1 MKQFFKFMFASML
14 GVLLAMFLGIFI
26 LVGIIAGIA
35 SSAGSKK
42 EAKVEA
48 NSVLQINFEAPI
60 TDRSSNNPF
69 ENFDFGSFSG
79 KKGIGLNDIL
89 ENIEKAKTD
98 NNIKGI
104 YIDLENVPAGIAT
117 IEEIRNKLLE
127 FKEGDS
133 SKFIVAYSEAYTQG
147 AYYLASVA
155 DEVWLNPEGVI
166 EFKGLGAQLMFF
178 KGLLEK
184 MEVEPQ
190 VIRYGKFKSAIEPFI
205 LDKMSEANREQTMKY
220 MGSIWNQIVKGI
232 AVSRNL
238 TEKQLNLIADSALV
252 QNAKDAVEQ
261 KLADKLYYK
270 DQVLD
275 DLKDRLGLED
285 AKKIKFVSMVKY
297 ADAPKPKKKEDK
309 GLAKD
314 KIAVIYAVGSIESG
328 EGDEKTIGSE
338 RISKAIRKA
347 RLDENVKAIVLRVNS
362 PGGSAL
368 ASDVIWREVVLA
380 RAAKP
385 VVASMGDVAASG
397 GYYISCAADTIVA
410 SPNTITGSIGVFGL
424 LMNMKNLFN
433 NKFGITFDTVKTN
446 RYSDLGTPFRALT
459 QAERDIIQNSVND
472 IYHSFIGKVAEGRGL
487 TTAQVDSIGQG
498 RVWSGADALNIGLV
512 DVMGGLEKSI
522 EIAAGMAKLD
532 HYRVAEYPEQKEPF
546 KAFMEELSGEGE
558 DVLIKKQLGENYRYY
573 KTLDNLRK
581 MEGIQARMPYDI
593 YIE

>member
-14 GVLLAMFLGIFI
+14 GVILASVVCTFLFI
-26 LVGIIAGIA
+26 GIIAAIV
-35 SSAGSKK
+35 SSAEGKK
-42 EAKVEA
+42 ETKVEP
-48 NSVLQINFEAPI
+48 NSVLHIDFESPI
-60 TDRSSNNPF
+60 ADRSSKNPF
-69 ENFDFGSFSG
+69 ENFNFGTMSG

-98 NNIKGI
+98 DNIKGI
-104 YIDLENVPAGIAT
+104 YIDLDQVPAGIAT
-117 IEEIRNKLLE
+117 IEEIRNKLIE
-127 FKEGDS
+127 FKAADT
-133 SKFIVAYSEAYTQG
+133 SKFIVAYSEIYTQG

-155 DEVWLNPEGVI
+155 DEIWLNPEGII
-166 EFKGLGAQLMFF
+166 EFKGLSAQLMFF
-178 KGLLEK
+178 KGMLEK
-184 MEVEPQ
+184 LEIEPQ
-190 VIRYGKFKSAIEPFI
+190 IIRHGKFKSAIEPFI

-220 MGSIWNQIVKGI
+220 IGSIWNRIVEGI
-232 AVSRNL
+232 AESRHL
-238 TEKQLNLIADSALV
+238 TTERLNLIADSALV

-285 AKKIKFVSMVKY
+285 AKKIKLVSMVKY
-297 ADAPKPKKKEDK
+297 TDAPKPKKKDDK

-314 KIAVIYAVGSIESG
+314 KIAIIYASGSIEGG
-328 EGDEKTIGSE
+328 EGDDQTIGSD

-347 RLDENVKAIVLRVNS
+347 RLDDKVKAIVLRVNS

-380 RAAKP
+380 KAVKP

-424 LMNMKNLFN
+424 MFNMKNMFN
-433 NKFGITFDTVKTN
+433 NKFGITIDTVKTN
-446 RYSDLGTPFRALT
+446 HYADIGTPFRALT

-472 IYHSFIGKVAEGRGL
+472 IYDAFIGKVAEGRGL
-487 TTAQVDSIGQG
+487 TKAQVDSIGQG
-498 RVWSGADALNIGLV
+498 RVWSGADAINIGLV
-512 DVMGGLEKSI
+512 DVIGGMEKSI
-522 EIAAGMAKLD
+522 EIAAKMAKLD
-532 HYRVAEYPEQKEPF
+532 NYRVAEYPEQKEPF
-546 KAFMEELSGEGE
+546 KAFMEELQGGGE
-558 DVLIKKQLGENYRYY
+558 DALIKRQLGENYRYF
-573 KTLDNLRK
+573 KSLDNLRK
-581 MEGIQARMPYDI
+581 MEGIQARLPYDI

>member
-1 MKQFFKFMFASML
+1 MFASML
-14 GVLLAMFLGIFI
+14 GVFLAFFLGIVVLFGMI
-26 LVGIIAGIA
+26 AALV
-35 SSAGSKK
+35 SSADSKK
-42 EAKVEA
+42 EAKVEP
-48 NSVLQINFEAPI
+48 NSVLHINFESQI
-60 TDRSSNNPF
+60 NDRSSNNPF
-69 ENFDFGSFSG
+69 ENFDFGSLSG

-98 NNIKGI
+98 DNIKGI
-104 YIDLENVPAGIAT
+104 YIDLQSVPAGIAT
-117 IEEIRNKLLE
+117 IEEIRNKLIE
-127 FKEGDS
+127 FKES
-133 SKFIVAYSEAYTQG
+133 KKFIVAYSEVYTQG

-155 DEVWLNPEGVI
+155 DEVWLNPEGLI
-166 EFKGLGAQLMFF
+166 EFKGLGAQVMFF

-220 MGSIWNQIVKGI
+220 MGSIWNNIVKGI
-232 AVSRNL
+232 ADSRGL
-238 TEKQLNLIADSALV
+238 TPAQLNLIADSALV
-252 QNAKDAVEQ
+252 QNAKDAIEQ

-275 DLKDRLGLED
+275 DLKDRCGLED
-285 AKKIKFVSMVKY
+285 AKKLKMISMVKY
-297 ADAPKPKKKEDK
+297 TDAPKSKKKDDK

-314 KIAVIYAVGSIESG
+314 KIAVIYASGSIEGG
-328 EGDEKTIGSE
+328 EGDDQTIGSD

-380 RAAKP
+380 KAVKP

-410 SPNTITGSIGVFGL
+410 QPNTITGSIGVFGL
-424 LMNMKNLFN
+424 LMNLKNLMN
-433 NKFGITFDTVKTN
+433 NKLGITVDTVKTN
-446 RYSDLGTPFRALT
+446 HYADLGSAFRPLT
-459 QAERDIIQNSVND
+459 QAERDIIQNSVNE
-472 IYHSFIGKVAEGRGL
+472 IYGSFIGKVAEGRGMKV
-487 TTAQVDSIGQG
+487 ADVDSIGQG
-498 RVWSGADALNIGLV
+498 RVWSGYDAKGLGLV
-512 DVMGGLEKSI
+512 DVLGGMEDAI
-522 EIAAGMAKLD
+522 EIAAKMAKLD
-532 HYRVAEYPEQKEPF
+532 NYRVAEYPEQKEPF

-558 DVLIKKQLGENYRYY
+558 DVMVKKALGENYRFY
-573 KTLDNLRK
+573 KTFDDMRR
-581 MEGIQARMPYDI
+581 MEGIQARMPFDM

>member
-14 GVLLAMFLGIFI
+14 GVFLAFFLGIVVLFGMI
-26 LVGIIAGIA
+26 AALV
-35 SSAGSKK
+35 SSADSKK
-42 EAKVEA
+42 EAKVEP
-48 NSVLQINFEAPI
+48 NSVLHINFESQI
-60 TDRSSNNPF
+60 NDRSSNNPF
-69 ENFDFGSFSG
+69 ENFDFGSMSG
-79 KKGIGLNDIL
+79 KQGIGLNDIL

-98 NNIKGI
+98 DNIKGI
-104 YIDLENVPAGIAT
+104 YIDLQSVPAGIAT
-117 IEEIRNKLLE
+117 IEEIRNKLIE
-127 FKEGDS
+127 FKES
-133 SKFIVAYSEAYTQG
+133 KKFIVAYSEVYTQG

-155 DEVWLNPEGVI
+155 DEVWLNPEGLI
-166 EFKGLGAQLMFF
+166 EFKGLGAQVMFF

-220 MGSIWNQIVKGI
+220 MGSIWNNIVKGI
-232 AVSRNL
+232 ADSRKL
-238 TEKQLNLIADSALV
+238 TPAQLNLIADSALV

-275 DLKDRLGLED
+275 DLKDRCGLED
-285 AKKIKFVSMVKY
+285 AKKLKLVSMVKY
-297 ADAPKPKKKEDK
+297 TDAPKPKKKDDK

-314 KIAVIYAVGSIESG
+314 KIAVIYASGSIEGG
-328 EGDEKTIGSE
+328 EGDDQTIGSD

-380 RAAKP
+380 KAVKP

-410 SPNTITGSIGVFGL
+410 QPNTITGSIGVFGL
-424 LMNMKNLFN
+424 LMNLKNLMN
-433 NKFGITFDTVKTN
+433 NKLGVTVDTVKTN
-446 RYSDLGTPFRALT
+446 HYADLGSAFRPLT
-459 QAERDIIQNSVND
+459 QAERDIIQNSVNE
-472 IYHSFIGKVAEGRGL
+472 IYGSFIGKVAEGRGMKV
-487 TTAQVDSIGQG
+487 ADVDSIGQG
-498 RVWSGADALNIGLV
+498 RVWSGYDAKGLGLV
-512 DVMGGLEKSI
+512 DVLGGMEDAI

-546 KAFMEELSGEGE
+546 KAFIEELQGEGE
-558 DVLIKKQLGENYRYY
+558 DVMLKKSLGENYRFY
-573 KTLDNLRK
+573 KTLDDMRK
-581 MEGIQARMPYDI
+581 MEGIQARMPFDI
-593 YIE
+593 YID

>member
-14 GVLLAMFLGIFI
+14 GVFLAFFLGIVVLFGMI
-26 LVGIIAGIA
+26 AALV
-35 SSAGSKK
+35 SSADSKK
-42 EAKVEA
+42 EAKVEP
-48 NSVLQINFEAPI
+48 NSVLHINFESQI
-60 TDRSSNNPF
+60 NDRSSNNPF
-69 ENFDFGSFSG
+69 ENFDFGSLSG

-98 NNIKGI
+98 DNIKGI
-104 YIDLENVPAGIAT
+104 YIDLQSVPAGIAT
-117 IEEIRNKLLE
+117 IEEIRNKLIE
-127 FKEGDS
+127 FKES
-133 SKFIVAYSEAYTQG
+133 KKFIVAYSEAYSQS

-155 DEVWLNPEGVI
+155 DEVWLNPEGII
-166 EFKGLGAQLMFF
+166 EFKGLGAQVMFF

-220 MGSIWNQIVKGI
+220 MGSIWNNIVSGI
-232 AVSRNL
+232 AESRKL
-238 TEKQLNLIADSALV
+238 TPAQLNLIADSALV

-275 DLKDRLGLED
+275 DLKDRCGLED
-285 AKKIKFVSMVKY
+285 AKKLKLVSMVKY
-297 ADAPKPKKKEDK
+297 TDAPKAKKKDDK

-314 KIAVIYAVGSIESG
+314 KIAVIYASGSIEGG
-328 EGDEKTIGSE
+328 EGDDQTIGSD

-380 RAAKP
+380 KAAKP

-410 SPNTITGSIGVFGL
+410 QPNTITGSIGVFGL
-424 LMNMKNLFN
+424 LMNLKNLMN
-433 NKFGITFDTVKTN
+433 NKLGITVDTVKTN
-446 RYSDLGTPFRALT
+446 HYADLGSAFRPLT
-459 QAERDIIQNSVND
+459 QAEHDIIQNSVNE
-472 IYHSFIGKVAEGRGL
+472 IYGSFIGKVAEGRGMKV
-487 TTAQVDSIGQG
+487 ADVDSIGQG
-498 RVWSGADALNIGLV
+498 RVWSGFDAKGLGLV
-512 DVMGGLEKSI
+512 DVLGGMEDAI
-522 EIAAGMAKLD
+522 EIAAKMAKLD
-532 HYRVAEYPEQKEPF
+532 NYRVAEYPEQKEPF

-558 DVLIKKQLGENYRYY
+558 DVMLKKSLGENYRFY
-573 KTLDNLRK
+573 KTLDDMRR
-581 MEGIQARMPYDI
+581 MEGIQARMPFDI
-593 YIE
+593 YID

>member
-1 MKQFFKFMFASML
+1 ML
-14 GVLLAMFLGIFI
+14 GVFLAFVFGTLALFGILAVAI
-26 LVGIIAGIA
+26 
-35 SSAGSKK
+35 SSADSKK
-42 EAKVEA
+42 ETKVEP
-48 NSVLQINFEAPI
+48 NSVLHVKFDAEIH
-60 TDRSSNNPF
+60 DRSSNNPF

-79 KKGIGLNDIL
+79 KKGIGLNDII

-98 NNIKGI
+98 ENIKGI

-133 SKFIVAYSEAYTQG
+133 SKFIVAYSEVYTQG

-155 DEVWLNPEGVI
+155 DEIWLNPEGVI

-220 MGSIWNQIVKGI
+220 MGSIWGQIVKGI
-232 AVSRNL
+232 ADSRGL
-238 TEKQLNLIADSALV
+238 TPERLNLIADSALV

-285 AKKIKFVSMVKY
+285 AKKIKFVSMLKY
-297 ADAPKPKKKEDK
+297 ADAPKPKKKDDK

-314 KIAVIYAVGSIESG
+314 KIAVIYASGSIESG
-328 EGDEKTIGSE
+328 EGDEQTIGSD

-380 RAAKP
+380 KAAKP

-410 SPNTITGSIGVFGL
+410 QPNTITGSIGVFGL

-446 RYSDLGTPFRALT
+446 RYADLGTPFRALT

-472 IYHSFIGKVAEGRGL
+472 IYDSFITKVAEGRGMKK
-487 TTAQVDSIGQG
+487 ADVDSIGQG
-498 RVWSGADALNIGLV
+498 RVWSGTDAVKIGLV
-512 DVMGGLEKSI
+512 DVMGGMEDAI
-522 EIAAGMAKLD
+522 EIAAKMAKLD
-532 HYRVAEYPEQKEPF
+532 NYRVAEYPEQKEPF

>member
-14 GVLLAMFLGIFI
+14 GVFLAFFLGII
-26 LVGIIAGIA
+26 VLVGMIAA
-35 SSAGSKK
+35 LVSSADSKK
-42 EAKVEA
+42 EAKVEP
-48 NSVLQINFEAPI
+48 NSVLHINFEAQI
-60 TDRSSNNPF
+60 NDRSSNNPF
-69 ENFDFGSFSG
+69 ENFDFGSMSG
-79 KKGIGLNDIL
+79 KQGIGLNDIL

-98 NNIKGI
+98 DNIKGI
-104 YIDLENVPAGIAT
+104 YIDLQSVPAGIAT
-117 IEEIRNKLLE
+117 IEEIRNKLIE
-127 FKEGDS
+127 FKES
-133 SKFIVAYSEAYTQG
+133 KKFIVAYSEVYTQG

-155 DEVWLNPEGVI
+155 DEVWLNPEGLI
-166 EFKGLGAQLMFF
+166 EFKGLGAQVMFF

-220 MGSIWNQIVKGI
+220 MGSIWNNIVKGI
-232 AVSRNL
+232 ADSRGL
-238 TEKQLNLIADSALV
+238 TPAQLNLIADSALV

-275 DLKDRLGLED
+275 DLKDRCGLED
-285 AKKIKFVSMVKY
+285 AKKLKLVSMVKY
-297 ADAPKPKKKEDK
+297 TDAPKAKKKDDK

-314 KIAVIYAVGSIESG
+314 KIAVIYASGSIEGG
-328 EGDEKTIGSE
+328 EGDDQTIGSD

-380 RAAKP
+380 KAVKP

-410 SPNTITGSIGVFGL
+410 QPNTITGSIGVFGL
-424 LMNMKNLFN
+424 LMNLKNLMN
-433 NKFGITFDTVKTN
+433 NKLGITVDTVKTN
-446 RYSDLGTPFRALT
+446 HYADLGSAFRPLT
-459 QAERDIIQNSVND
+459 QAERDIIQNSVNE
-472 IYHSFIGKVAEGRGL
+472 IYGSFIGKVAEGRGMKV
-487 TTAQVDSIGQG
+487 ADVDSIGQG
-498 RVWSGADALNIGLV
+498 RVWSGYDAKGLGLV
-512 DVMGGLEKSI
+512 DVLGGMEDAI
-522 EIAAGMAKLD
+522 EIAAKMAKLD
-532 HYRVAEYPEQKEPF
+532 NYRVAEYPEQKEPF

-558 DVLIKKQLGENYRYY
+558 DVMLKKSLGENYRFY
-573 KTLDNLRK
+573 KTLDDMRK
-581 MEGIQARMPYDI
+581 MEGIQARMPFDI
-593 YIE
+593 YID

>member
-14 GVLLAMFLGIFI
+14 GVFLAFFLGIVV
-26 LVGIIAGIA
+26 LVGMIAA
-35 SSAGSKK
+35 LVSSADSKK
-42 EAKVEA
+42 EAKVEP
-48 NSVLQINFEAPI
+48 NSVLHINFESQI
-60 TDRSSNNPF
+60 NDRSSNNPF
-69 ENFDFGSFSG
+69 ENFNFSSMSG

-98 NNIKGI
+98 DNIKGI
-104 YIDLENVPAGIAT
+104 YIDLQSVPAGIAT
-117 IEEIRNKLLE
+117 IEEIRNKLIE
-127 FKEGDS
+127 FKES
-133 SKFIVAYSEAYTQG
+133 KKFIVAYSEAYSQS
-147 AYYLASVA
+147 AYYLASVS
-155 DEVWLNPEGVI
+155 DEVWLNPEGLI
-166 EFKGLGAQLMFF
+166 EFKGLGAQVMFF

-220 MGSIWNQIVKGI
+220 MGSIWNNIVNGI
-232 AVSRNL
+232 AESRKL
-238 TEKQLNLIADSALV
+238 TPAQLNLIADSALV

-275 DLKDRLGLED
+275 DLKDRCVLED
-285 AKKIKFVSMVKY
+285 AKKLKLVSMVKY
-297 ADAPKPKKKEDK
+297 TDAPKAKKKDDK

-314 KIAVIYAVGSIESG
+314 KIAVIYASGSIEGG
-328 EGDEKTIGSE
+328 EGDDQTIGSD

-380 RAAKP
+380 KAAKP

-410 SPNTITGSIGVFGL
+410 QPNTITGSIGVFGL
-424 LMNMKNLFN
+424 LMNLKNLMN
-433 NKFGITFDTVKTN
+433 NKLGITVDTVKTN
-446 RYSDLGTPFRALT
+446 HYADLGSAFRPLT
-459 QAERDIIQNSVND
+459 QAERDIIQNSVNE
-472 IYHSFIGKVAEGRGL
+472 IYGSFIGKVAEGRGMKV
-487 TTAQVDSIGQG
+487 ADVDSIGQG
-498 RVWSGADALNIGLV
+498 RVWSGFDAKGLGLV
-512 DVMGGLEKSI
+512 DVLGGMEDAI
-522 EIAAGMAKLD
+522 EIAAKMAKLD
-532 HYRVAEYPEQKEPF
+532 NYRVAEYPEQKEPF

-558 DVLIKKQLGENYRYY
+558 DVMLKKSLGENYRFY
-573 KTLDNLRK
+573 KTLDDMRR
-581 MEGIQARMPYDI
+581 MEGIQARMPFDI
-593 YIE
+593 YID

>member
-14 GVLLAMFLGIFI
+14 GVFLAFFLGMIVLFGMI
-26 LVGIIAGIA
+26 AALV
-35 SSAGSKK
+35 SSADSKK
-42 EAKVEA
+42 EVKVEP
-48 NSVLQINFEAPI
+48 NSVLHINFQAQIN
-60 TDRSSNNPF
+60 DRSSNNPF
-69 ENFDFGSFSG
+69 ENFDFGSMSG

-89 ENIEKAKTD
+89 DNIEKAKSD
-98 NNIKGI
+98 ENIKGI
-104 YIDLENVPAGIAT
+104 YIDLQSVPAGIAT
-117 IEEIRNKLLE
+117 IEEIRNKLIE
-127 FKEGDS
+127 FKETK
-133 SKFIVAYSEAYTQG
+133 KFIVAYSEIYTQG

-155 DEVWLNPEGVI
+155 DEVWLNPEGLI
-166 EFKGLGAQLMFF
+166 EFKGLGAELMFF

-184 MEVEPQ
+184 VEVEPQ

-220 MGSIWNQIVKGI
+220 MGSIWNHLVKGI
-232 AVSRNL
+232 ADSRGL
-238 TEKQLNLIADSALV
+238 TAEQLNKIANEALV

-275 DLKDRLGLED
+275 DLKDRVGVED
-285 AKKIKFVSMVKY
+285 VKKMKLVSMVKY
-297 ADAPKPKKKEDK
+297 TDAPKPKSKEDK

-314 KIAVIYAVGSIESG
+314 KIAIIYASGSIEGG
-328 EGDEKTIGSE
+328 EGDNQTIGSD

-347 RLDENVKAIVLRVNS
+347 RLDDKVKAIVLRVNS

-368 ASDVIWREVVLA
+368 ASDVIWREVILA
-380 RAAKP
+380 KAVKP

-424 LMNMKNLFN
+424 LLNMKSLLN
-433 NKFGITFDTVKTN
+433 NKFGITIDTVKTN
-446 RYSDLGTPFRALT
+446 RYADLGSAFRPLT
-459 QAERDIIQNSVND
+459 QAERDIIQNSVNE
-472 IYHSFIGKVAEGRGL
+472 IYHSFIGKVGEGRGM

-498 RVWSGADALNIGLV
+498 RVWSGVDAKAIGLV
-512 DVMGGLEKSI
+512 DVLGGMEDAV
-522 EIAAGMAKLD
+522 EIAAKMAKLD
-532 HYRVAEYPEQKEPF
+532 HYRVAEYPEQKDPF
-546 KAFMEELSGEGE
+546 ESFVQELKGEGE

-573 KTLDNLRK
+573 KTLEDIRK
-581 MEGIQARMPYDI
+581 MEGIQARMPFDL

>member
-14 GVLLAMFLGIFI
+14 GVFLAFFLGIVVLFGMI
-26 LVGIIAGIA
+26 AALV
-35 SSAGSKK
+35 SSADSKK
-42 EAKVEA
+42 EAKVEP
-48 NSVLQINFEAPI
+48 NSVLHINFESQI
-60 TDRSSNNPF
+60 NDRSSNNPF
-69 ENFDFGSFSG
+69 ENFDFGSLSG

-98 NNIKGI
+98 DNIKGI
-104 YIDLENVPAGIAT
+104 YIDLQSVPAGIAT
-117 IEEIRNKLLE
+117 IEEIRNKLIE
-127 FKEGDS
+127 FKES
-133 SKFIVAYSEAYTQG
+133 KKFIVAYSEAYSQS

-155 DEVWLNPEGVI
+155 DEVWLNPEGII
-166 EFKGLGAQLMFF
+166 EFKGLGAQVMFF

-220 MGSIWNQIVKGI
+220 MGSIWNNIVSGI
-232 AVSRNL
+232 AESRKL
-238 TEKQLNLIADSALV
+238 TPAQLNLIADSALV

-275 DLKDRLGLED
+275 DLKDRCGLED
-285 AKKIKFVSMVKY
+285 AKKLKLVSMVKY
-297 ADAPKPKKKEDK
+297 TDAPKAKKKDDK

-314 KIAVIYAVGSIESG
+314 KIAVIYASGSIEGG
-328 EGDEKTIGSE
+328 EGDDQTIGSD

-380 RAAKP
+380 KAAKP

-410 SPNTITGSIGVFGL
+410 QPNTITGSIGVFGL
-424 LMNMKNLFN
+424 LMNLKNLMN
-433 NKFGITFDTVKTN
+433 NKLGITVDTVKTN
-446 RYSDLGTPFRALT
+446 HYADLGSAFRPLT
-459 QAERDIIQNSVND
+459 QAEHDIIQNSVNE
-472 IYHSFIGKVAEGRGL
+472 IYGSFIGKVAEGRGMKV
-487 TTAQVDSIGQG
+487 ADVDSIGQG
-498 RVWSGADALNIGLV
+498 RVWSGFDAKGLGLV
-512 DVMGGLEKSI
+512 DVLGGMEDAI
-522 EIAAGMAKLD
+522 EIAAKMAKLD
-532 HYRVAEYPEQKEPF
+532 NYRVAEYPEQKEPF

-558 DVLIKKQLGENYRYY
+558 DVMLKKSLGENYRFY
-573 KTLDNLRK
+573 KTLDDMRR
-581 MEGIQARMPYDI
+581 MEGIQARMPFDI

>member
-14 GVLLAMFLGIFI
+14 GVFLAFVFGTLALFGILAVAI
-26 LVGIIAGIA
+26 
-35 SSAGSKK
+35 SSADSKK
-42 EAKVEA
+42 ETKVEP
-48 NSVLQINFEAPI
+48 NSVLHVKFDAEIH
-60 TDRSSNNPF
+60 DRSSNNPF

-79 KKGIGLNDIL
+79 KKGIGLNDII

-98 NNIKGI
+98 ENIKGI

-133 SKFIVAYSEAYTQG
+133 SKFIVAYSEVYTQG

-155 DEVWLNPEGVI
+155 DEIWLNPEGVI

-220 MGSIWNQIVKGI
+220 MGSIWGQIVKGI
-232 AVSRNL
+232 ADSRGL
-238 TEKQLNLIADSALV
+238 TPERLNLIADSALV

-285 AKKIKFVSMVKY
+285 AKKIKFVSMLKY
-297 ADAPKPKKKEDK
+297 ADAPKPKKKDDK

-314 KIAVIYAVGSIESG
+314 KIAVIYASGSIESG
-328 EGDEKTIGSE
+328 EGDEQTIGSD

-380 RAAKP
+380 KAAKP

-410 SPNTITGSIGVFGL
+410 QPNTITGSIGVFGL

-446 RYSDLGTPFRALT
+446 RYADLGTPFRALT

-472 IYHSFIGKVAEGRGL
+472 IYDSFITKVAEGRGMKK
-487 TTAQVDSIGQG
+487 ADVDSIGQG
-498 RVWSGADALNIGLV
+498 RVWSGTDAVKIGLV
-512 DVMGGLEKSI
+512 DVMGGMEDAI
-522 EIAAGMAKLD
+522 EIAAKMAKLD
-532 HYRVAEYPEQKEPF
+532 NYRVAEYPEQKEPF

>member
-14 GVLLAMFLGIFI
+14 GVFLAFFLGIVV
-26 LVGIIAGIA
+26 LVGMIAA
-35 SSAGSKK
+35 LVSSADSKK
-42 EAKVEA
+42 EAKVEP
-48 NSVLQINFEAPI
+48 NSVLHINFESQI
-60 TDRSSNNPF
+60 NDRSSNNPF
-69 ENFDFGSFSG
+69 ENFNFSSMSG

-98 NNIKGI
+98 DNIKGI
-104 YIDLENVPAGIAT
+104 YIDLQSVPAGIAT
-117 IEEIRNKLLE
+117 IEEIRNKLIE
-127 FKEGDS
+127 FKES
-133 SKFIVAYSEAYTQG
+133 KKFIVAYSEAYSQS
-147 AYYLASVA
+147 AYYLASVS
-155 DEVWLNPEGVI
+155 DEVWLNPEGLI
-166 EFKGLGAQLMFF
+166 EFKGLGAQVMFF

-220 MGSIWNQIVKGI
+220 MGSIWNNIVSGI
-232 AVSRNL
+232 AESRKL
-238 TEKQLNLIADSALV
+238 TPAQLNLIADSALV

-275 DLKDRLGLED
+275 DLKDRCGLED
-285 AKKIKFVSMVKY
+285 AKKLKMVSMVKY
-297 ADAPKPKKKEDK
+297 TDAPKPKKNEDK

-314 KIAVIYAVGSIESG
+314 KIAVIYASGSIEGG
-328 EGDEKTIGSE
+328 EGDDQTIGSD

-380 RAAKP
+380 KAAKP

-410 SPNTITGSIGVFGL
+410 QPNTITGSIGVFGL
-424 LMNMKNLFN
+424 LMNLKNLMN
-433 NKFGITFDTVKTN
+433 NKLGITVDTVKTN
-446 RYSDLGTPFRALT
+446 HYADLGSAFRPLT
-459 QAERDIIQNSVND
+459 QAERDIIQNSVNE
-472 IYHSFIGKVAEGRGL
+472 IYGSFIGKVAEGRGMKV
-487 TTAQVDSIGQG
+487 ADVDSIGQG
-498 RVWSGADALNIGLV
+498 RVWSGFDAKGLGLV
-512 DVMGGLEKSI
+512 DVLGGMEDAI
-522 EIAAGMAKLD
+522 EIAAKMAKLD
-532 HYRVAEYPEQKEPF
+532 NYRVAEYPEQKEPF

-558 DVLIKKQLGENYRYY
+558 DVMLKKSLGENYRFY
-573 KTLDNLRK
+573 KTLDDMRR
-581 MEGIQARMPYDI
+581 MEGIQARMPFDI
-593 YIE
+593 YID

>member
-14 GVLLAMFLGIFI
+14 GVFLAFFLGIVVLFGMI
-26 LVGIIAGIA
+26 AALV
-35 SSAGSKK
+35 SSADSKK
-42 EAKVEA
+42 EAKVEP
-48 NSVLQINFEAPI
+48 NSVLHINFESQI
-60 TDRSSNNPF
+60 NDRSSNNPF
-69 ENFDFGSFSG
+69 ENFDFGSLSG

-98 NNIKGI
+98 DNIKGI
-104 YIDLENVPAGIAT
+104 YIDLQSVPAGIAT
-117 IEEIRNKLLE
+117 IEEIRNKLIE
-127 FKEGDS
+127 FKES
-133 SKFIVAYSEAYTQG
+133 KKFIVAYSEVYTQG

-155 DEVWLNPEGVI
+155 DEVWLNPEGLI
-166 EFKGLGAQLMFF
+166 EFKGLGAQVMFF

-220 MGSIWNQIVKGI
+220 MGSIWNNIVKGI
-232 AVSRNL
+232 ADSRGL
-238 TEKQLNLIADSALV
+238 TPAQLNLIADSALV
-252 QNAKDAVEQ
+252 QNAKDAIEQ

-275 DLKDRLGLED
+275 DLKDRCGLED
-285 AKKIKFVSMVKY
+285 AKKLKMISMVKY
-297 ADAPKPKKKEDK
+297 TDAPKSKKKDDK

-314 KIAVIYAVGSIESG
+314 KIAVIYASGSIEGG
-328 EGDEKTIGSE
+328 EGDDQTIGSD

-380 RAAKP
+380 KAVKP

-410 SPNTITGSIGVFGL
+410 QPNTITGSIGVFGL
-424 LMNMKNLFN
+424 LMNLKNLMN
-433 NKFGITFDTVKTN
+433 NKLGITVDTVKTN
-446 RYSDLGTPFRALT
+446 HYADLGSAFRPLT
-459 QAERDIIQNSVND
+459 QAERDIIQNSVNE
-472 IYHSFIGKVAEGRGL
+472 IYGSFIGKVAEGRGMKV
-487 TTAQVDSIGQG
+487 ADVDSIGQG
-498 RVWSGADALNIGLV
+498 RVWSGYDAKGLGLV
-512 DVMGGLEKSI
+512 DVLGGMEDAI
-522 EIAAGMAKLD
+522 EIAAKMAKLD
-532 HYRVAEYPEQKEPF
+532 NYRVAEYPEQKEPF

-558 DVLIKKQLGENYRYY
+558 DVMVKKALGENYRFY
-573 KTLDNLRK
+573 KTFDDMRR
-581 MEGIQARMPYDI
+581 MEGIQARMPFDM

>member
-14 GVLLAMFLGIFI
+14 GVFLAFFLGIVVLFGMI
-26 LVGIIAGIA
+26 AALV
-35 SSAGSKK
+35 SSADSKK
-42 EAKVEA
+42 EAKVEP
-48 NSVLQINFEAPI
+48 NSILHINFETQI
-60 TDRSSNNPF
+60 NDRSSNNPF
-69 ENFDFGSFSG
+69 ENLDFGSLSG
-79 KKGIGLNDIL
+79 KKGVGLNDIL
-89 ENIEKAKTD
+89 DNIEKAKTD
-98 NNIKGI
+98 DNIKGI
-104 YIDLENVPAGIAT
+104 YIDLQSVPAGIAT
-117 IEEIRNKLLE
+117 IEEIRNKLIE
-127 FKEGDS
+127 FKES
-133 SKFIVAYSEAYTQG
+133 KKFIVAYSEVYTQG

-155 DEVWLNPEGVI
+155 DEVWLNPEGLI
-166 EFKGLGAQLMFF
+166 EFKGLGAQVMFF

-220 MGSIWNQIVKGI
+220 MGSIWNNIVKGI
-232 AVSRNL
+232 AESRKL
-238 TEKQLNLIADSALV
+238 TPAQLNLIADSALV

-275 DLKDRLGLED
+275 DLKDRCGLED
-285 AKKIKFVSMVKY
+285 AKKLKLVSMVKY
-297 ADAPKPKKKEDK
+297 TDAPKAKKKDDK

-314 KIAVIYAVGSIESG
+314 KVAVIYASGSIEGG
-328 EGDEKTIGSE
+328 EGDDQTIGSD

-380 RAAKP
+380 KAVKP

-410 SPNTITGSIGVFGL
+410 QPNTITGSIGVFGL
-424 LMNMKNLFN
+424 LMNLKNLMN
-433 NKFGITFDTVKTN
+433 NKLGVTVDTVKTN
-446 RYSDLGTPFRALT
+446 HYADLGSAFRPLT
-459 QAERDIIQNSVND
+459 QAERDIIQNSVNE
-472 IYHSFIGKVAEGRGL
+472 IYGSFISKVAEGRGMKV
-487 TTAQVDSIGQG
+487 ADVDSIGQG
-498 RVWSGADALNIGLV
+498 RVWSGYDAKGLGLV
-512 DVMGGLEKSI
+512 DVLGGMEDAI
-522 EIAAGMAKLD
+522 EIAAGMAKLE

-558 DVLIKKQLGENYRYY
+558 DVMVKKALGENYRFY
-573 KTLDNLRK
+573 KTLDDMRK
-581 MEGIQARMPYDI
+581 MEGIQARMPFDM

>member
-14 GVLLAMFLGIFI
+14 GVFLAFFLGIVV
-26 LVGIIAGIA
+26 LVGMIAA
-35 SSAGSKK
+35 LVSSADSKK
-42 EAKVEA
+42 EAKVEP
-48 NSVLQINFEAPI
+48 NSVLHINFESQI
-60 TDRSSNNPF
+60 NDRSSNNPF
-69 ENFDFGSFSG
+69 ENFNFGSLSG

-98 NNIKGI
+98 DNIKGI
-104 YIDLENVPAGIAT
+104 YIDLQSVPAGIAT
-117 IEEIRNKLLE
+117 IEEIRNKLIE
-127 FKEGDS
+127 FKES
-133 SKFIVAYSEAYTQG
+133 KKFIVAYSEAYSQS
-147 AYYLASVA
+147 AYYLASVS
-155 DEVWLNPEGVI
+155 DEVWLNPEGLI
-166 EFKGLGAQLMFF
+166 EFKGLGAQVMFF

-220 MGSIWNQIVKGI
+220 MGSIWNNIVSGI
-232 AVSRNL
+232 AESRKL
-238 TEKQLNLIADSALV
+238 TPAQLNLIADSALV

-275 DLKDRLGLED
+275 DLKDRCGLED
-285 AKKIKFVSMVKY
+285 AKKLKLVSMVKY
-297 ADAPKPKKKEDK
+297 TDAPKAKKKDDK

-314 KIAVIYAVGSIESG
+314 KIAVIYASGSIEGG
-328 EGDEKTIGSE
+328 EGDDQTIGSD

-380 RAAKP
+380 KAAKP

-410 SPNTITGSIGVFGL
+410 QPNTITGSIGVFGL
-424 LMNMKNLFN
+424 LMNLKNLMN
-433 NKFGITFDTVKTN
+433 NKLGITVDTVKTN
-446 RYSDLGTPFRALT
+446 HYADLGSAFRPLT
-459 QAERDIIQNSVND
+459 QAEHDIIQNSVNE
-472 IYHSFIGKVAEGRGL
+472 IYGSFIGKVAEGRGMKV
-487 TTAQVDSIGQG
+487 ADVDSIGQG
-498 RVWSGADALNIGLV
+498 RVWSGFDAKGLGLV
-512 DVMGGLEKSI
+512 DVLGGMEDAI
-522 EIAAGMAKLD
+522 EIAAKMAKLD
-532 HYRVAEYPEQKEPF
+532 NYRVAEYPEQKEPF

-558 DVLIKKQLGENYRYY
+558 DVMLKKSLGENYRFY
-573 KTLDNLRK
+573 KTLDDMRR
-581 MEGIQARMPYDI
+581 MEGIQARMPFDI

>member
-14 GVLLAMFLGIFI
+14 GVFLAFFLGIVVLFGMI
-26 LVGIIAGIA
+26 AALV
-35 SSAGSKK
+35 SSADSKK
-42 EAKVEA
+42 EAKVEP
-48 NSVLQINFEAPI
+48 NSVLHINFESQI
-60 TDRSSNNPF
+60 NDRSSNNPF
-69 ENFDFGSFSG
+69 ENFDFGSLSG

-98 NNIKGI
+98 DNIKGI
-104 YIDLENVPAGIAT
+104 YIDLQSVPAGIAT
-117 IEEIRNKLLE
+117 IEEIRNKLIE
-127 FKEGDS
+127 FKES
-133 SKFIVAYSEAYTQG
+133 KKFIVAYSEAYSQS

-155 DEVWLNPEGVI
+155 DEVWLNPEGII
-166 EFKGLGAQLMFF
+166 EFKGLGAQVMFF

-220 MGSIWNQIVKGI
+220 MGSIWNNIVSGI
-232 AVSRNL
+232 AESRKL
-238 TEKQLNLIADSALV
+238 TPAQLNLIADSALV

-275 DLKDRLGLED
+275 DLKDRCGLED
-285 AKKIKFVSMVKY
+285 AKKLKLVSMVKY
-297 ADAPKPKKKEDK
+297 TDAPKAKKKDDK

-314 KIAVIYAVGSIESG
+314 KIAVIYASGSIEGG
-328 EGDEKTIGSE
+328 EGDDQTIGSD

-380 RAAKP
+380 KAAKP

-410 SPNTITGSIGVFGL
+410 QPNTITGSIGVFGL
-424 LMNMKNLFN
+424 LMNLKNLMN
-433 NKFGITFDTVKTN
+433 NKLGITVDTVKTN
-446 RYSDLGTPFRALT
+446 HYADLGSAFRPLT
-459 QAERDIIQNSVND
+459 QAEHDIIQNSVNE
-472 IYHSFIGKVAEGRGL
+472 IYG
-487 TTAQVDSIGQG
+487 
-498 RVWSGADALNIGLV
+498 
-512 DVMGGLEKSI
+512 
-522 EIAAGMAKLD
+522 
-532 HYRVAEYPEQKEPF
+532 
-546 KAFMEELSGEGE
+546 
-558 DVLIKKQLGENYRYY
+558 
-573 KTLDNLRK
+573 
-581 MEGIQARMPYDI
+581 
-593 YIE
+593 

>member
-14 GVLLAMFLGIFI
+14 GVFLAFFLGII
-26 LVGIIAGIA
+26 VLVGMIAA
-35 SSAGSKK
+35 LVSSADSKK
-42 EAKVEA
+42 EAKVEP
-48 NSVLQINFEAPI
+48 NSVLYINFEAQI
-60 TDRSSNNPF
+60 NDRSSNNPF
-69 ENFDFGSFSG
+69 ENFDFGSMSG
-79 KKGIGLNDIL
+79 KQGIGLNDIL

-98 NNIKGI
+98 DNIKGI
-104 YIDLENVPAGIAT
+104 YIDLQSVPAGIAT
-117 IEEIRNKLLE
+117 IEEIRNKLIE
-127 FKEGDS
+127 FKES
-133 SKFIVAYSEAYTQG
+133 KKFIVAYSEVYTQG

-155 DEVWLNPEGVI
+155 DEVWLNPEGLI
-166 EFKGLGAQLMFF
+166 EFKGLGAQVMFF

-220 MGSIWNQIVKGI
+220 MGSIWNNIVKGI
-232 AVSRNL
+232 AESRGL
-238 TEKQLNLIADSALV
+238 TPAQLNLIADSALV

-275 DLKDRLGLED
+275 DLKDRCGLED
-285 AKKIKFVSMVKY
+285 AKKLKLVSMVKY
-297 ADAPKPKKKEDK
+297 TDAPKAKKKDDK

-314 KIAVIYAVGSIESG
+314 KVAVIYASGSIEGG
-328 EGDEKTIGSE
+328 EGDDQTIGSD

-380 RAAKP
+380 KAVKP

-410 SPNTITGSIGVFGL
+410 QPNTITGSIGVFGL
-424 LMNMKNLFN
+424 LMNLKSLMN
-433 NKFGITFDTVKTN
+433 NKLGITVDTVKTN
-446 RYSDLGTPFRALT
+446 HYADLGSAFRPLT
-459 QAERDIIQNSVND
+459 QAERDIIQNSVNE
-472 IYHSFIGKVAEGRGL
+472 IYGSFIGKVAEGRGMKV
-487 TTAQVDSIGQG
+487 ADVDSIGQG
-498 RVWSGADALNIGLV
+498 RVWSGYDAKGLGLV
-512 DVMGGLEKSI
+512 DVLGGMEDAI
-522 EIAAGMAKLD
+522 EIAAKMAKLD
-532 HYRVAEYPEQKEPF
+532 NYRVAEYPEQKEPF
-546 KAFMEELSGEGE
+546 KAFMEELSGQGE
-558 DVLIKKQLGENYRYY
+558 DVMLKKSLGENYRFY
-573 KTLDNLRK
+573 KTLDDMRK
-581 MEGIQARMPYDI
+581 MEGIQARMPFDI